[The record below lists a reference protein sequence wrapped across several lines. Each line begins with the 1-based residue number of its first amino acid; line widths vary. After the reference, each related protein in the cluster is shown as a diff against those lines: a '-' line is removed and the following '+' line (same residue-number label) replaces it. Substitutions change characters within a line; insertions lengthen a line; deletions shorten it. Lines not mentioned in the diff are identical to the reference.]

1 MAGSATKRR
10 EKMRGGVAKRTL
22 YSSHC
27 FLLCT
32 FGHFRWILLS
42 LISGLVNHQ
51 NYILINL
58 EPLDS
63 RLFVCHSK
71 LWWCQHQDYSA
82 CERQSL
88 ICNHKCWCKWYYR
101 WWCWCKLRWDVKVWN
116 AVSRP
121 NEAAGCIILPTPQT
135 NKKQSTSP
143 NVFDCF
149 VYFCH
154 IRIVILIHRRYLS
167 LGLSLGSWKVIICRT
182 NGRALCAKQCVQGGE
197 LWVHGV
203 REGVQCAYS

>member
-10 EKMRGGVAKRTL
+10 EKMKGGVAKRTL

-27 FLLCT
+27 FLLYT
-32 FGHFRWILLS
+32 FSHFRWILLS

-135 NKKQSTSP
+135 KKTVNASKRFWLLC
-143 NVFDCF
+143 VFLPYQDCYSHTQALS
-149 VYFCH
+149 VSRA
-154 IRIVILIHRRYLS
+154 IAWILESNYMQ
-167 LGLSLGSWKVIICRT
+167 
-182 NGRALCAKQCVQGGE
+182 N
-197 LWVHGV
+197 
-203 REGVQCAYS
+203 